1 MLDGARRVV
10 INGHCSLFDQ
20 GNGFWTISGPFL
32 GNVSLRILN
41 AAVLRV
47 CPSYILYIIYTVYIY
62 IYIYIA
68 HQKAAMQGST
78 AGHRGRASVA
88 TQQRRGGRRRR
99 CSDGER
105 KRSTKDSPRRRT
117 PGGVVPGCSNKV
129 ESARCSHKHTKA
141 GI

>member
-62 IYIYIA
+62 IHSSSKSGYA
-68 HQKAAMQGST
+68 GLNRRTSWKSFGGNPAAS
-78 AGHRGRASVA
+78 
-88 TQQRRGGRRRR
+88 RRSPPALLGRRAKTI
-99 CSDGER
+99 DER
-105 KRSTKDSPRRRT
+105 LTEKENT
-117 PGGVVPGCSNKV
+117 GGC
-129 ESARCSHKHTKA
+129 CA
-141 GI
+141 GVFQQGRICEVFTQAYKSRDLN